1 MSGYTSFDLR
11 KYAETIQTLP
21 LKGLSVSG
29 LESLSRANLA
39 IYHMLISDSLD
50 DIYGNRKK
58 YLARIKKDVC
68 SLPQPLCTAR
78 FHHLVSDGEP
88 DAEFSIG
95 SGADN
100 FPVAR

>member
-58 YLARIKKDVC
+58 YLARIKRCMLFAAAFMYGKISSPRV
-68 SLPQPLCTAR
+68 
-78 FHHLVSDGEP
+78 G
-88 DAEFSIG
+88 
-95 SGADN
+95 
-100 FPVAR
+100 